1 MSFFHQGRIVAAIAV
16 PKKVTA
22 MTSDASRVSFEKPVT
37 NEYRYE
43 TITPGTMMS
52 SNAYHG
58 TPRSET
64 RPAHSGRTRSNAA
77 AKIIRVDDSQ
87 RVPAQ
92 PRNHT
97 PKMITMS
104 IWMMRL
110 SIKKAASI
118 GG

>member
-1 MSFFHQGRIVAAIAV
+1 MSFFHHGRIVAAIAV
-16 PKKVTA
+16 PKNVTA
-22 MTSDASRVSFEKPVT
+22 MTSEASSVSFEKPVT
-37 NEYRYE
+37 YEYRYE
-43 TITPGTMMS
+43 TITPGTMIKS
-52 SNAYHG
+52 SAYHG

-92 PRNHT
+92 PRNQT
-97 PKMITMS
+97 PKMITIS
-104 IWMMRL
+104 IWRMWL
-110 SIKKAASI
+110 SIRNAASI

>member
-1 MSFFHQGRIVAAIAV
+1 MI
-16 PKKVTA
+16 
-22 MTSDASRVSFEKPVT
+22 
-37 NEYRYE
+37 
-43 TITPGTMMS
+43 S

-97 PKMITMS
+97 PKMITMI
-104 IWMMRL
+104 IWMMWL
-110 SIKKAASI
+110 SIRNAASI